1 MLFFRK
7 LSVRR
12 PNFRPTFESLEN
24 RDLLSLGLSVIGS
37 SPSGTL
43 TGPISSAA
51 VTFNQAVDTTTL
63 IPANVR
69 GSVAVTAINA
79 VPGSGN
85 TQFTLTFPPQTRA
98 GIYYIVIGPN
108 LKAASG
114 VGMDQD
120 LDNDAGEQ
128 NKDDFYNIVFTLP
141 SPAVTGTAVLM
152 DMSGNDIGLCF
163 TFNSAINP
171 ATFTTGTITQF
182 TGPNGAIAVSGVTPV
197 SGSNNYQFDVMFA
210 PQSTH
215 GSYSMTLGSSIR
227 DFDGNGLVT
236 KGYIAVFTI

>member
-12 PNFRPTFESLEN
+12 PNFRPTCESLEN
-24 RDLLSLGLSVIGS
+24 RDLLSLGLSVISS

-43 TGPISSAA
+43 TGPISSAS
-51 VTFNQAVDTTTL
+51 VTFNEAVDTTTL

-69 GSVAVTAINA
+69 GSIAVTAINA

-85 TQFTLTFPPQTRA
+85 TQFILTFPPQTRA
-98 GIYYIVIGPN
+98 ATYYIVIGPN

-128 NKDDFYNIVFTLP
+128 NK
-141 SPAVTGTAVLM
+141 
-152 DMSGNDIGLCF
+152 
-163 TFNSAINP
+163 
-171 ATFTTGTITQF
+171 
-182 TGPNGAIAVSGVTPV
+182 
-197 SGSNNYQFDVMFA
+197 
-210 PQSTH
+210 
-215 GSYSMTLGSSIR
+215 
-227 DFDGNGLVT
+227 
-236 KGYIAVFTI
+236 